1 MANFFP
7 FGLLSLS
14 LSLLLLLPFSNAASP
29 FLGKVN
35 VLTQSNFDA
44 VLSQSEDDVPMWL
57 LDFYAPWCGHCKRLA
72 PVLEE
77 LVLETDKMAVGTIDA
92 TSNRKLADKFKVKGF
107 PTLFFH
113 RNGVT
118 EPYKGSR
125 SKGALVDFAE
135 RMAGPPVAEV
145 ESMGTFV
152 KGRGVAFVL
161 KGGAGEDLEA
171 EFFKVA
177 SEMQHEEQFGRFKG
191 KGSPEIC
198 LVEQSEEPYC
208 VPAVDKK
215 QIQGFVKGNNY
226 NVVTELSAETFS
238 KMVNIPDIKLVVG
251 VVKPGSDNDGTT
263 KVIGEMR
270 ALGRSIR
277 QDADLQGKFAFVYI
291 DGERYADWVK
301 GFDKIDMDGLPTVFV
316 FDNKGGS
323 YFLNGENWPLVQF
336 LKSVDS
342 GAVEKIK
349 YDKASGKSSG
359 FGALYDL
366 FMENM
371 PWSLLVLL
379 PFAALIGLLIAVIF
393 EDVGESGESPPSAD
407 ASAAKTEDAPAAP
420 EQTDESKKDK

>member
-1 MANFFP
+1 M
-7 FGLLSLS
+7 
-14 LSLLLLLPFSNAASP
+14 
-29 FLGKVN
+29 
-35 VLTQSNFDA
+35 
-44 VLSQSEDDVPMWL
+44 
-57 LDFYAPWCGHCKRLA
+57 
-72 PVLEE
+72 
-77 LVLETDKMAVGTIDA
+77 
-92 TSNRKLADKFKVKGF
+92 
-107 PTLFFH
+107 
-113 RNGVT
+113 
-118 EPYKGSR
+118 
-125 SKGALVDFAE
+125 
-135 RMAGPPVAEV
+135 
-145 ESMGTFV
+145 
-152 KGRGVAFVL
+152 
-161 KGGAGEDLEA
+161 
-171 EFFKVA
+171 
-177 SEMQHEEQFGRFKG
+177 
-191 KGSPEIC
+191 
-198 LVEQSEEPYC
+198 
-208 VPAVDKK
+208 
-215 QIQGFVKGNNY
+215 KGNNY

-238 KMVNIPDIKLVVG
+238 KMVNIPDIKLAVG

-263 KVIGEMR
+263 KVIEEMR

-393 EDVGESGESPPSAD
+393 EDVGESGEVRD
-407 ASAAKTEDAPAAP
+407 
-420 EQTDESKKDK
+420 KKE